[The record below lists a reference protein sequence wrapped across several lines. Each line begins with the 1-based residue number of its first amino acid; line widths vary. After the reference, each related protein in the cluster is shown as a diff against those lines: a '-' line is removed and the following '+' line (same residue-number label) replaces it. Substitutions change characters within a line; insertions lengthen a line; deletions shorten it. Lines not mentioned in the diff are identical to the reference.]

1 MTYVLVIVVYQA
13 LATGTFAEPVPAL
26 AMGVDH
32 VEFHG
37 REACERAAHGV
48 VLDSHAHGWFASAT
62 CWPLGDK

>member
-1 MTYVLVIVVYQA
+1 MSLAQVIRKLVSLV
-13 LATGTFAEPVPAL
+13 VPAL